1 MELSLDNIQALGSRY
16 YSAGPARQRCTTR
29 HLLRANSYAVLHSL
43 FFICFPPPSTL
54 FTSVGASYH
63 KNLSPSY
70 ITILFCNI
78 NSCNWFLFSDC
89 VYCVFYAALIPG
101 FLGRTAQ
108 KSKEKINKINTYCKS
123 SIVGASVCSACFIYF
138 PNTWLQ
144 WYLCFNFCFW
154 KQQEK
159 TFPAQ
164 NWSGTGFSWAFFVL
178 FKLEHNS

>member
-54 FTSVGASYH
+54 FMSVGASYH

-138 PNTWLQ
+138 PNTCCCNDICALIFVFENNKKKHFLHKIEAVQ
-144 WYLCFNFCFW
+144 GSVERFLFYLN
-154 KQQEK
+154 
-159 TFPAQ
+159 
-164 NWSGTGFSWAFFVL
+164 
-178 FKLEHNS
+178 